1 MNRKLLKNRPYLF
14 LLSAQTVS
22 NLGDWLN
29 LIALSALIGLK
40 WQASPLAI
48 SAAFLCLTVPSIV
61 CGTLSGIIADRIDR
75 KTLMILTDLL
85 RAAVVIGVILSS
97 HLWEVYLLLGF
108 KSLFS
113 SLFTPAK
120 EGKLKEIVP
129 DEFMQSAVATS
140 QLVNN
145 STKIAGPA
153 LSGIVVAVLGV
164 HGSFYLESAS
174 FLLSAVLIIGVPVTK
189 GNQQRITEKTAFSKQ
204 FSEGF
209 DFLSKKRVLYV
220 GLLVFAL
227 ILLFEQVSD
236 SQFIVLLREVPDHAI
251 HLLGY
256 IMASSGAG
264 MIAASIILNKKE
276 IRSYLQALSLS
287 AIGMGIPMGLY
298 GLFIHFPVFW
308 VTLLFILLSL
318 IAGFSF
324 GMAFIPFNVMV
335 QRQTPESMTGRVFG
349 TINSVATMA
358 VVVGMIGGGMIS
370 QFAGAI
376 RDFIFSG
383 AALVM
388 IGAIVYANRKALKNE
403 KKEAGQRAAQ
413 A

>member
-1 MNRKLLKNRPYLF
+1 MNRELLKNKPYMF
-14 LLSAQTVS
+14 LISAQTVS

-61 CGTLSGIIADRIDR
+61 CGSFSGVIGDKMDR

-85 RAAVVIGVILSS
+85 RAAVVIGVILSTQ
-97 HLWEVYLLLGF
+97 LWEVYVLLGF

-164 HGSFYLESAS
+164 HGSFYLDSAS
-174 FLLSAVLIIGVPVTK
+174 FLLSAALIIGVPVTK
-189 GNQQRITEKTAFSKQ
+189 GNQKRITEKTAFSKQ

-209 DFLSKKRVLYV
+209 DFLKGKRILFF
-220 GLLVFAL
+220 GLLIYAL
-227 ILLFEQVSD
+227 VILFEQVSD

-256 IMASSGAG
+256 IMAASGAG
-264 MIAASIILNKKE
+264 MIAASVILNKKE
-276 IRSYLQALSLS
+276 VPSYLKALSLS
-287 AIGMGIPMGLY
+287 AIGMGISMGLY
-298 GLFIHFPVFW
+298 GLLIHFPVFW
-308 VTLLFILLSL
+308 VTVLFILLSL

-335 QRQTPESMTGRVFG
+335 QKQTPERMTGRVFG

-358 VVVGMIGGGMIS
+358 VVIGMITGGMIS
-370 QFAGAI
+370 QFAGVT

-383 AALVM
+383 AVLV
-388 IGAIVYANRKALKNE
+388 IVGAIVYANRKAIETEN
-403 KKEAGQRAAQ
+403 KEAGHRAAQ
-413 A
+413 V